1 MWKRIRSDDSTRLR
15 LKYDTYYHIFDKQE
29 GTRVFK
35 DGKEFIMLSSNDY
48 LGLSHHPKI
57 KEAGIEAIQKW
68 GSSTTGARLANGGRI
83 FHRELE
89 EKLAAFLGK
98 EACHVFS
105 AGYLACASA
114 ITGFADRKDLILADK
129 NLHSSLWSGIQLSGA
144 RCERF
149 AHNNP
154 AHASEILSDEG
165 ADTNI
170 FVLEGVYSMEG
181 HIAKLPAFVEIA
193 REHNA
198 FVILDDAHGF
208 GVLGKNGRGTADH
221 FGMTEQV
228 DVLCASFSKSLAGA
242 GGFVASSREAI
253 EYMRSHSKQTI
264 FSAALS
270 PASCACAQAALE
282 IMQNEPEHQEKLF
295 KNLERYRGI
304 LASLELDTWESE
316 TPAIPIVLGEKEK
329 VYYFWKALLEKGIY
343 SIISIAPGV
352 PPGKDLIRTAISAS
366 HTEEDLDRIEE
377 AMTFAKSKNWISHGI
392 LTQLT
397 HVTNTCW
404 SAHVH

>member
-1 MWKRIRSDDSTRLR
+1 MPLSFLKPKTSPLWKRISSDDSTRLR
-15 LKYDTYYHIFDKQE
+15 LKYDTYYHIFERQE
-29 GTRVFK
+29 GTRVVK

-48 LGLSHHPKI
+48 LGLSNHPRI
-57 KEAGIEAIQKW
+57 NEAGIQAIKKW

-83 FHRELE
+83 FHQELE
-89 EKLAAFLGK
+89 EKLADFLGK

-114 ITGFADRKDLILADK
+114 VTGFAERKDLILADK

-154 AHASEILSDEG
+154 AHAEEILDDEES
-165 ADTNI
+165 ANKI

-181 HIAKLPAFVEIA
+181 HIAKLPEFVEIA
-193 REHNA
+193 KKHRA
-198 FVILDDAHGF
+198 FIVLDDAHGF
-208 GVLGKNGRGTADH
+208 GVLGKDGRGTAEH
-221 FGMTEQV
+221 FGMTNDV

-242 GGFVASSREAI
+242 GGFVASSKDAI
-253 EYMRSHSKQTI
+253 DYMRSHSKQTI

-270 PASCACAQAALE
+270 PASCACAQEALQV
-282 IMQNEPEHQEKLF
+282 MQDEPEHRERLF

-304 LASLELDTWESE
+304 LANLGLDTWESE

-343 SIISIAPGV
+343 AIISIAPGV

-366 HTEEDLDRIEE
+366 HTDEDLDRIEE
-377 AMTFAKSKNWISHGI
+377 AMTYAKSKI
-392 LTQLT
+392 
-397 HVTNTCW
+397 
-404 SAHVH
+404 

>member
-1 MWKRIRSDDSTRLR
+1 MSFPFLKSRGSALWKRIHSDDSTRLR
-15 LKYDTYYHIFDKQE
+15 LKYDTYYHIFERQE

-57 KEAGIEAIQKW
+57 KEAGIDAIQKW

-114 ITGFADRKDLILADK
+114 ITGFAGRKDLILADK
-129 NLHSSLWSGIQLSGA
+129 NLHSSLWSGIKLSGA

-181 HIAKLPAFVEIA
+181 HIAKLPAFIEIA

-304 LASLELDTWESE
+304 LANLELDTWESE

-377 AMTFAKSKNWISHGI
+377 AMTYAKSKI
-392 LTQLT
+392 
-397 HVTNTCW
+397 
-404 SAHVH
+404 

>member
-1 MWKRIRSDDSTRLR
+1 MAFLFGNKEKNLITDRMHSCDSTRLR
-15 LKYDTYYHIFDKQE
+15 QKYDTYYHVFEDQR
-29 GTRVFK
+29 GARVTK
-35 DGKEFIMLSSNDY
+35 DGKEFVMLSSNDY
-48 LGLSHHPKI
+48 LGLTHHPKL
-57 KEAGIEAIQKW
+57 KEAGKKALEKW

-89 EKLAAFLGK
+89 ERLADFLGK

-114 ITGFADRKDLILADK
+114 VTGFAERKDLIFADK

-154 AHASEILSDEG
+154 EHLREILDAENPEI
-165 ADTNI
+165 AK
-170 FVLEGVYSMEG
+170 FLLLEGVYSMEG
-181 HIAKLPAFVEIA
+181 HVAKLPQFVELA
-193 REHNA
+193 KKFRA

-208 GVLGKNGRGTADH
+208 GVLGHEGRGTCDH
-221 FGMTEQV
+221 FGLTDEV
-228 DVLCASFSKSLAGA
+228 DVICGSFSKSLAGA

-270 PASCACAQAALE
+270 PVSCACSQSALE
-282 IMQNEPEHQEKLF
+282 VMQEEPEHRERLF
-295 KNLERYRGI
+295 ENLERYRSI
-304 LASLELDTWESE
+304 LDSLELDTWESE

-329 VYYFWKALLEKGIY
+329 VYYFWKALMEKGIY
-343 SIISIAPGV
+343 TIISIAPGV
-352 PPGKDLIRTAISAS
+352 PPGKDLIRTAISAA
-366 HTEEDLDRIEE
+366 HTEEDLDRIED
-377 AMTFAKSKNWISHGI
+377 ALTYAKSKI
-392 LTQLT
+392 
-397 HVTNTCW
+397 
-404 SAHVH
+404 

>member
-1 MWKRIRSDDSTRLR
+1 MPLPFLKSKSSPLWKRIKSDDSTRLR
-15 LKYDTYYHIFDKQE
+15 LKYDTYYHIFEKQE

-48 LGLSHHPKI
+48 LGLSHHPRI
-57 KEAGIEAIQKW
+57 KEAGIAALKKW

-83 FHRELE
+83 FHEELE
-89 EKLAAFLGK
+89 EKLANFIGK
-98 EACHVFS
+98 EACHVYS

-114 ITGFADRKDLILADK
+114 VTGFADRKDIILADK

-154 AHASEILSDEG
+154 AHAAEILEEEEE
-165 ADTNI
+165 NNKI

-193 REHNA
+193 KKYNV
-198 FVILDDAHGF
+198 FTILDDAHGF
-208 GVLGKNGRGTADH
+208 GVLGKDGRGTADH
-221 FGMTEQV
+221 FGMTDDV
-228 DVLCASFSKSLAGA
+228 DVLCSSFSKSLAGA
-242 GGFVASSREAI
+242 GGFVASSKEAI
-253 EYMRSHSKQTI
+253 DYMRSHSKQTI

-270 PASCACAQAALE
+270 PASCACAQEALD
-282 IMQNEPEHQEKLF
+282 IMQDEPQHRERLF
-295 KNLERYRGI
+295 KNLERYRNI
-304 LASLELDTWESE
+304 LENLELDTWESE

-343 SIISIAPGV
+343 AIISIAPGV

-366 HTEEDLDRIEE
+366 HTDEDLDRIEE
-377 AMTFAKSKNWISHGI
+377 AMTYAKSKI
-392 LTQLT
+392 
-397 HVTNTCW
+397 
-404 SAHVH
+404 

>member
-1 MWKRIRSDDSTRLR
+1 MWKRIRADDSTRLR
-15 LKYDTYYHIFDKQE
+15 LKYDTYYHIFERQE

-282 IMQNEPEHQEKLF
+282 IMQNEPEHLEKLF

-377 AMTFAKSKNWISHGI
+377 AMTYAKSKI
-392 LTQLT
+392 
-397 HVTNTCW
+397 
-404 SAHVH
+404 

>member
-1 MWKRIRSDDSTRLR
+1 MAFLFGNKEKNLITDRMHLCDSTRLR
-15 LKYDTYYHIFDKQE
+15 QKYDTYYHVFEDQR
-29 GTRVFK
+29 GARVTK
-35 DGKEFIMLSSNDY
+35 DGKEFVMLSSNDY
-48 LGLSHHPKI
+48 LGLTHHPKL
-57 KEAGIEAIQKW
+57 KEAGKKALEKW

-89 EKLAAFLGK
+89 ERLADFLGK

-114 ITGFADRKDLILADK
+114 VTGFAERKDLIFADK

-154 AHASEILSDEG
+154 EHLREILDAENPEI
-165 ADTNI
+165 AK
-170 FVLEGVYSMEG
+170 FLLLEGVYSMEG
-181 HIAKLPAFVEIA
+181 HVAKLPQFVELA
-193 REHNA
+193 KKFRA

-208 GVLGKNGRGTADH
+208 GVLGHEGRGTCDH
-221 FGMTEQV
+221 FGLTDEV
-228 DVLCASFSKSLAGA
+228 DVICGSFSKSLAGA

-270 PASCACAQAALE
+270 PVSCACSQSALE
-282 IMQNEPEHQEKLF
+282 VMQEEPEHRERLYE
-295 KNLERYRGI
+295 NLERYRSI
-304 LASLELDTWESE
+304 LDSLELDTWESE

-329 VYYFWKALLEKGIY
+329 VYYFWKALMEKGIY
-343 SIISIAPGV
+343 TIISIAPGV
-352 PPGKDLIRTAISAS
+352 PPGKDLIRTAISAA
-366 HTEEDLDRIEE
+366 HTEEDLDRIED
-377 AMTFAKSKNWISHGI
+377 ALTYAKSKI
-392 LTQLT
+392 
-397 HVTNTCW
+397 
-404 SAHVH
+404 

>member
-1 MWKRIRSDDSTRLR
+1 MPFPFSKSHSSPLWKRIRSDDSTRLR

-35 DGKEFIMLSSNDY
+35 NGKEFIMLSSNDY
-48 LGLSHHPKI
+48 LGLSNHPKI
-57 KEAGIEAIQKW
+57 KEAGIEAIKKW

-83 FHRELE
+83 FHQELE
-89 EKLAAFLGK
+89 EKLADFLGK

-114 ITGFADRKDLILADK
+114 ITGFAERKDLILADK

-154 AHASEILSDEG
+154 SHASEILGYGESKN
-165 ADTNI
+165 NI

-181 HIAKLPAFVEIA
+181 HIAKLPEFVEIA
-193 REHNA
+193 HKHKA
-198 FVILDDAHGF
+198 FIILDDAHGF

-221 FGMTEQV
+221 FGMIDQV

-242 GGFVASSREAI
+242 GGFVASTREAI
-253 EYMRSHSKQTI
+253 DYMRSHSKQTI

-295 KNLERYRGI
+295 KNLARYRSI
-304 LASLELDTWESE
+304 LENLGLDTWESE

-343 SIISIAPGV
+343 AIISIAPGV
-352 PPGKDLIRTAISAS
+352 PPGKDLIRTAISAA

-377 AMTFAKSKNWISHGI
+377 AMTYAKSKI
-392 LTQLT
+392 
-397 HVTNTCW
+397 
-404 SAHVH
+404 